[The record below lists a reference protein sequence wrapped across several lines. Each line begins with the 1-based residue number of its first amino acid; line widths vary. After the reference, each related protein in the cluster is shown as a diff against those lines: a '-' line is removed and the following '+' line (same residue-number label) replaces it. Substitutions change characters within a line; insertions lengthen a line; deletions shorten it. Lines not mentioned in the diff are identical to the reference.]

1 MNNYLNIKIYSNN
14 SLSTKGFYIL
24 MASIILPAL
33 FIGSAFLLIGAWP
46 VLGFMGLEI
55 ILIYIFFKILF
66 YKNNFYEHVILDK
79 SKFYISYNNKNSVIN
94 SVNLE
99 PTWLQVKLENNNN
112 KLQIFTHGKAIE
124 LGKCL
129 AIKEKASLAI
139 TIQEA
144 LLDWKQKNLIKP

>member
-24 MASIILPAL
+24 MTSIILPAL
-33 FIGSAFLLIGAWP
+33 FIGTAFSLIGAWP

-66 YKNNFYEHVILDK
+66 YKNNFYEHIMLDK
-79 SKFYISYNNKNSVIN
+79 AKFSISYNNKNNVIN

-112 KLQIFTHGKAIE
+112 KLQIFTHGNAIE

-129 AIKEKASLAI
+129 AIKEKASLAKV
-139 TIQEA
+139 IQEA
-144 LLDWKQKNLIKP
+144 LLNWKQEKIFN